1 MMLMGVPIGA
11 ALGLAGAAA
20 IALANAD
27 SQWFGLL
34 AVPQNFYAGLG
45 KYPLLAIPMFV
56 LVGSIFDRSG
66 VALRLVNF
74 AVAIVGRGPGMLP
87 LVAIAVAMFLG
98 GISGSGPA
106 NAAAVGAVMIA
117 AMSRAGYPP
126 SFSASVVGAAAATD
140 ILIPPSVAFIVYS
153 VLVPGASVPALF
165 AAGMVPGVLAGVAL
179 IVPAVWMARK
189 HKMGALEATMPRPP
203 FWKSLR
209 EATWGLAA
217 PVLILGGMRA
227 GWFTPTEAAVVAVFY
242 GLFVG
247 MVIHRTIKVRDLF
260 PILRESGELSA
271 VILHG
276 GVAGGH
282 LCLFAVHPWRDRP
295 GGQGHRELGLG
306 EYGVL
311 ALLIVLLITVGM
323 FLDGISIFLIFVPL
337 LLPIM
342 QHYQWDPVWFGVIL
356 TLKVALGQFTPP
368 LAVNL
373 MVSCRIAGVRMEE
386 TVRWVGWMLLAMF
399 LVMVAGDRL
408 PATGPVAARV
418 TWATDFLAYSLF
430 YIELKETESMKL
442 RTFLTSA
449 VAAVAAALA
458 FTAPAALAQTAYKS
472 EYRMSLVLG
481 TAFPWGKGGEL
492 WANLVKR
499 AHQGPH
505 QHQAVSRRVAD
516 PGRPDA
522 RIQRAAPGRDRHGG
536 GLDHQLVAAGQAT
549 QPVLA
554 ALPDARLRGHRRP
567 DPGRRRQE
575 DFCHA
580 GQGRRGAAGLGRKR
594 LPRADQ
600 LQAAIKSP
608 EDLKG
613 MKIRVVG
620 SPCSWTPSPHWAPT
634 PRR

>member
-1 MMLMGVPIGA
+1 MIATLLFVAFLGLMFVGVPIGA

-74 AVAIVGRGPGMLP
+74 AVAMVGRGPGMLP

-106 NAAAVGAVMIA
+106 NAAAVGGVMIA

-140 ILIPPSVAFIVYS
+140 ILIPPSVAFIIYS
-153 VLVPGASVPALF
+153 VLVPG
-165 AAGMVPGVLAGVAL
+165 VLAGIAL

-271 VILHG
+271 VILIVVSLAG
-276 GVAGGH
+276 IFAYSLSTLGVIDPVAK
-282 LCLFAVHPWRDRP
+282 AIVNS
-295 GGQGHRELGLG
+295 GLG

-342 QHYQWDPVWFGVIL
+342 QHYHWDPVWFGVIL

-373 MVSCRIAGVRMEE
+373 MVSCRIAGVRMES

-399 LVMVAGDRL
+399 LVMVAVIAFPQLALWL
-408 PATGPVAARV
+408 PAKMG
-418 TWATDFLAYSLF
+418 Y
-430 YIELKETESMKL
+430 
-442 RTFLTSA
+442 
-449 VAAVAAALA
+449 
-458 FTAPAALAQTAYKS
+458 
-472 EYRMSLVLG
+472 
-481 TAFPWGKGGEL
+481 
-492 WANLVKR
+492 
-499 AHQGPH
+499 
-505 QHQAVSRRVAD
+505 
-516 PGRPDA
+516 
-522 RIQRAAPGRDRHGG
+522 
-536 GLDHQLVAAGQAT
+536 
-549 QPVLA
+549 
-554 ALPDARLRGHRRP
+554 
-567 DPGRRRQE
+567 
-575 DFCHA
+575 
-580 GQGRRGAAGLGRKR
+580 
-594 LPRADQ
+594 
-600 LQAAIKSP
+600 
-608 EDLKG
+608 
-613 MKIRVVG
+613 
-620 SPCSWTPSPHWAPT
+620 
-634 PRR
+634 